1 MKTFE
6 IFLVLESVFKAMVNQ
21 LFSVQK
27 ILSHLALKTPR
38 VSAIVRVVLKLEPDG
53 GPVAILTL
61 FSSLPLSV
69 TGTMTEIGAMTKHSP
84 QAEFSISGV
93 DCQRTV

>member
-6 IFLVLESVFKAMVNQ
+6 IFLVLESVFKARVNQ

-53 GPVAILTL
+53 GPVDILTL

-69 TGTMTEIGAMTKHSP
+69 TGIMTEHSP

>member
-6 IFLVLESVFKAMVNQ
+6 IFLVLKSIFKAMVNQ

-27 ILSHLALKTPR
+27 IPYHSALTTTR
-38 VSAIVRVVLKLEPDG
+38 VLAIVRVVLKLEPDG
-53 GPVAILTL
+53 GPVAILTF

-69 TGTMTEIGAMTKHSP
+69 AGTMTEHSP